1 MMDESAADT
10 GEPQSTIHEIRL
22 ELFERERELFERQPR
37 RTKPQSLVH
46 EKVDDTWLDAVLA
59 GVLARNDLL
68 GSTPGARDN
77 FAAAGGWDKD
87 SFAAPAAAPLFHAPL
102 PTPPRVSSLKEYE
115 VRALAAAASSTPCFS
130 ALAAASSPA
139 RRAALKTMFRA
150 DRAQLGVLEPPQVE
164 HVLRSWDRAAA
175 EGRDDYWTR
184 CERDAAPLGCA
195 AAPSPGRKDAAPPA
209 SPPPRSEAAE
219 AKRRRRHR
227 ALIVR
232 SDVDRSGK
240 IDLNELLFLRTLYMM
255 ELRLIADAE
264 AAAAAEAADPRRQRR
279 PTVVVDADES
289 WTPRALGVVN
299 DDDGAPRDESPPA
312 SPVRRASMARTA
324 ALGLDD
330 PTHASALLRN
340 STSTLHFN
348 ALDSVSKRFRASAA
362 RRFARLDV
370 RKEGRLTFAEV
381 KPALRELESS
391 QWPLSSKGLL
401 LAAFNSVDLD
411 GDGHIDF
418 NEWVALLIRVRRRRW
433 GLLKSA
439 ALFLALFAHVG
450 RKRRRRR
457 RGAFRAA
464 GLLLLQLSRVQ
475 QARMVWHP
483 QRSRAFA
490 DAADAAADAHRAVLR
505 AAAPEKAAARVRWL
519 TGDEV
524 KWLGDVTTVTP
535 RREHR
540 AVTLDDWREL
550 VAYVE
555 ARGGRCLRPP
565 AEVKAM
571 WQTLCGGG
579 KELPF
584 RALRDALARIALSLD
599 ADGVPAINV
608 VIS

>member
-1 MMDESAADT
+1 M
-10 GEPQSTIHEIRL
+10 
-22 ELFERERELFERQPR
+22 
-37 RTKPQSLVH
+37 
-46 EKVDDTWLDAVLA
+46 
-59 GVLARNDLL
+59 
-68 GSTPGARDN
+68 
-77 FAAAGGWDKD
+77 
-87 SFAAPAAAPLFHAPL
+87 
-102 PTPPRVSSLKEYE
+102 
-115 VRALAAAASSTPCFS
+115 
-130 ALAAASSPA
+130 
-139 RRAALKTMFRA
+139 
-150 DRAQLGVLEPPQVE
+150 
-164 HVLRSWDRAAA
+164 
-175 EGRDDYWTR
+175 
-184 CERDAAPLGCA
+184 
-195 AAPSPGRKDAAPPA
+195 
-209 SPPPRSEAAE
+209 
-219 AKRRRRHR
+219 
-227 ALIVR
+227 
-232 SDVDRSGK
+232 
-240 IDLNELLFLRTLYMM
+240 
-255 ELRLIADAE
+255 
-264 AAAAAEAADPRRQRR
+264 
-279 PTVVVDADES
+279 VDADDNE
-289 WTPRALGVVN
+289 WVGATTTRLGVVN

-433 GLLKSA
+433 GLLRSA

-490 DAADAAADAHRAVLR
+490 DAADAAAC
-505 AAAPEKAAARVRWL
+505 
-519 TGDEV
+519 G
-524 KWLGDVTTVTP
+524 
-535 RREHR
+535 RRGR
-540 AVTLDDWREL
+540 R
-550 VAYVE
+550 
-555 ARGGRCLRPP
+555 ARGKGPRSSGGPS
-565 AEVKAM
+565 
-571 WQTLCGGG
+571 GGG
-579 KELPF
+579 G
-584 RALRDALARIALSLD
+584 R
-599 ADGVPAINV
+599 G
-608 VIS
+608 